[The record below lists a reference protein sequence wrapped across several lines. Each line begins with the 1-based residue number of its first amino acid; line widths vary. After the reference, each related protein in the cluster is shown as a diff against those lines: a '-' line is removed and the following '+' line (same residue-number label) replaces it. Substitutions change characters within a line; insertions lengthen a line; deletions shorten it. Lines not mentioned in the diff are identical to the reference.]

1 MSRKF
6 CLERTIRLPYATQR
20 TTEPE
25 DAAKKNSN
33 FKKKFKVGKKRGNL
47 KFQVNKKKTGK
58 KNLGS
63 AAPVSPSRGLPRK
76 KLKIE
81 KI

>member
-6 CLERTIRLPYATQR
+6 CSERTIRVPYATQR
-20 TTEPE
+20 TTDPE
-25 DAAKKNSN
+25 DAAKK
-33 FKKKFKVGKKRGNL
+33 KFKFQKKIRSSEKISNS
-47 KFQVNKKKTGK
+47 KFQANKKKTCE

-63 AAPVSPSRGLPRK
+63 AASVSESEP
-76 KLKIE
+76 E

>member
-6 CLERTIRLPYATQR
+6 CSERTIRVPYATQR
-20 TTEPE
+20 TTDPE
-25 DAAKKNSN
+25 DAAKK
-33 FKKKFKVGKKRGNL
+33 KFKFQKKIRSSE
-47 KFQVNKKKTGK
+47 

-63 AAPVSPSRGLPRK
+63 AASMSESEP
-76 KLKIE
+76 E